1 MDAVIFMPLIDSD
14 ISNDKFVPVNDVLN
28 NVITWNKQS
37 KFRSVL
43 ININENKTEFITI
56 SHYCR

>member
-1 MDAVIFMPLIDSD
+1 MDAVIFTPLIDSD

-43 ININENKTEFITI
+43 IPI
-56 SHYCR
+56 